1 MPETCSYTV
10 CWRALVSYW
19 VSVMECPIIGI
30 SRHRIATDG
39 EGVTTLV
46 AFHGCTLRCQ
56 YCLNPQ
62 SIDPDMACRQISPEQ
77 LYEETRIDN
86 LYFLATGGGVTFGG
100 GEPALRHAF
109 ICRFKEVCDPGWKI
123 FIETSLN
130 VPQAHV
136 EALLPIIDGY
146 IVDIKDTHPATYHA
160 YTCGHWERV
169 LDNLRLLASK
179 ELHDRVT
186 LRLPLIPRFNTA
198 DDVDE
203 SEQLLR
209 QMGFT
214 HFDRF
219 EYITPD
225 HNDTYTRKKSA
236 DGLQSDNKKNKP

>member
-1 MPETCSYTV
+1 
-10 CWRALVSYW
+10 
-19 VSVMECPIIGI
+19 MECPIIGI

-146 IVDIKDTHPATYHA
+146 IVDIKDTHPTTYHA

-225 HNDTYTRKKSA
+225 HNDSYTRKKSA